1 MKHLPLGWTS
11 RYWDILE
18 QVFWKPSY
26 IGLKSIPKST
36 WQIED
41 GRVSLPKELV
51 NMKSQ
56 IYTRKRSRD
65 EYWAFIQRQE
75 ETFNHA
81 FDLTLGI
88 MDGQTTVD
96 LFGSLA
102 KLESKKALSGF
113 GREQLDR
120 YSFLANANATQP
132 DGFLTS
138 EEAILMIEL
147 KFNAPTSQDQLA
159 KSLAL
164 ALAEENLTGT
174 RLEVALLYVVPGP
187 DPKLKVQR
195 QLGVR
200 LDHLPDIP
208 VELAIAEV
216 QNETTRRYLEANKL
230 LLEEMMRRIRIT
242 AISWS
247 ALHSSITDYV
257 DVLGDGPGNKTL
269 TNLLSGLAEAIGIH
283 PYSKAVQDGD

>member
-1 MKHLPLGWTS
+1 MPLGWTS

-18 QVFWKPSY
+18 QVFWVPSY
-26 IGLKSIPKST
+26 IGLKSITKKT

-41 GRVSLPKELV
+41 GRVSLPKELG

-88 MDGQTTVD
+88 MDGQAIVD

-102 KLESKKALSGF
+102 KLESRKALSGL
-113 GREQLDR
+113 GREQLER

-138 EEAILMIEL
+138 EDAIFMIEL
-147 KFNAPTSQDQLA
+147 KFNAPTSLDQLA
-159 KSLAL
+159 NYLAV
-164 ALAEENLTGT
+164 ALAEETLTGT

-200 LDHLPDIP
+200 LEHLRDIP
-208 VELAIAEV
+208 VELLIAEV
-216 QNETTRRYLEANKL
+216 QNEVTRRYLKANEM
-230 LLEEMMRRIRIT
+230 LLEKMMRRIRVT

-247 ALHSSITDYV
+247 ALHSSIADYV
-257 DVLGDGPGNKTL
+257 DLLGDGPGNKTL
-269 TNLLSGLAEAIGIH
+269 ANLLSGLAEAIAIH